1 MAEEEEEEV
10 TGLFR
15 GLFLGCC
22 GRKNQSS
29 VFMGF
34 VHDLGWS
41 GATISL
47 HPGPHLLSHT
57 LSASRWPVAQP
68 LLIEA
73 LHTSISLGLRHKPW
87 V

>member
-1 MAEEEEEEV
+1 MDEEEEEEEV
-10 TGLFR
+10 TAFG

-47 HPGPHLLSHT
+47 HRGPPPSLPYPFGLKMASST
-57 LSASRWPVAQP
+57 AAAYRSSPYFYQVRSAS
-68 LLIEA
+68 
-73 LHTSISLGLRHKPW
+73 
-87 V
+87 